1 MFVDLVVPADV
12 DEEALQA
19 AIESEA
25 QRLRWSILHSVGA
38 RTEGTH
44 AVIVGVEM
52 AAVQAAFGMVAKGQV
67 RDGD

>member
-25 QRLRWSILHSVGA
+25 QRLRWSIVNGVGA

-52 AAVQAAFGMVAKGQV
+52 AAVQAAFGLAAKVV
-67 RDGD
+67 RDG